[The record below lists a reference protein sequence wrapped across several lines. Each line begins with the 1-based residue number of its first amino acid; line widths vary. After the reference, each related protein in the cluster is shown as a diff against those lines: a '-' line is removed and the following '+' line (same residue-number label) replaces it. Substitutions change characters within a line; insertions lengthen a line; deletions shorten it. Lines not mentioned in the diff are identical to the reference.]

1 HAFPYN
7 SEDSQNFSPNGTVLI
22 GTGGTL
28 YATTQGPGSPDLGL
42 AIALAPPS
50 ISGGDWTEYQIYSF
64 AGAADGGGPL
74 AGVVAAGGSLFGTTI
89 SGGIEG
95 CDETGCGVVFQL
107 SPGATHGSPWTESV
121 LHTFAGSD
129 GAGPRAALTL
139 SAGGVL
145 YGTTSAGGSGSACQQ
160 GEGGCG
166 TVFQLTP
173 PATARNQWQV
183 S

>member
-1 HAFPYN
+1 LPFR
-7 SEDSQNFSPNGTVLI
+7 VLFQR
-22 GTGGTL
+22 L
-28 YATTQGPGSPDLGL
+28 PLPDLGL

-173 PATARNQWQV
+173 PATWSYSVIYNFTGLNGDGAQPVASIIVRTG
-183 S
+183 